1 MLGKNEKLENLFGL
15 PPLEKNTDEPIT
27 TENSKVIQFK
37 ELSTLEK
44 IDQALDE
51 VTDLDKTDREMDEI
65 AEKAMQSF
73 QDLMELGM
81 QVDGRTA
88 PEIFSVASSL
98 LNHAITAK
106 NNKINRKLKSIELQ
120 LKKARLEKESMS
132 DTDGDIPVGTGS
144 AIDRNELLNMIKNQK
159 NDK

>member
-15 PPLEKNTDEPIT
+15 PPLEQKNENE
-27 TENSKVIQFK
+27 TETQSVKVIQYK

-88 PEIFSVASSL
+88 PEIFSVASSM

-120 LKKARLEKESMS
+120 LKKVRLEKDTLANS
-132 DTDGDIPVGTGS
+132 DDGVPVGTGS
-144 AIDRNELLNMIKNQK
+144 VIDRNELLNMIKNHK